1 MSDDLIQEIQNLA
14 DMVAVSSRE
23 ERVRSRLKDIF
34 AATKYK
40 CNIDNIGNFVLV
52 HPDQEPSKKTVL
64 LFAHM
69 DEIGFIVR
77 KIEKNGFIRY
87 ERLGGVNTQILPGT
101 RVVFDGKKGLVEG
114 VIGTQAHH
122 FMPAENKFVVP
133 PISKQ
138 YIDIGADTYDEVIA
152 DGIDVGTLAALS
164 SRSAV
169 IHDQYIRGKSMD
181 NRAAVGVLE
190 KLALELENKPL
201 QINLIFAFP
210 VMEEYNIRGLMPVYR
225 KYKPDIAIGLDV
237 TPACDTPDLDYNDI
251 ALGKGPAICCMNFH
265 GGGTLAGVLPDS
277 ELFTYTEEISAEL
290 GIPLQKEVSPGIITE
305 NAFGVFENEEGIR
318 ILNLSIPTRYTHSP
332 FETVSISDIEQLKT
346 LLEKMIICGF
356 GKITFD

>member
-1 MSDDLIQEIQNLA
+1 MSDDLIQEIRDLA
-14 DMVAVSSRE
+14 DLVAVSSRE
-23 ERVRSRLKDIF
+23 ERVRWRLQKIF
-34 AATKYK
+34 AGTKYEI
-40 CNIDNIGNFVLV
+40 NVDNIGNLVLI
-52 HPDQEPSKKTVL
+52 HPDQKPSRKTVL

-101 RVVFDGKKGLVEG
+101 RILFDGKKGLVEG

-133 PISKQ
+133 PISEQ
-138 YIDIGADTYDEVIA
+138 YIDIGADTDEEVLA
-152 DGIDVGTLAALS
+152 NGIDVGTLAALNS
-164 SRSAV
+164 QATV
-169 IHDQYIRGKSMD
+169 IHDRYIRGKSMD

-190 KLALELENKPL
+190 KLALELEDRSLKV
-201 QINLIFAFP
+201 NLIFAFP

-225 KYKPDIAIGLDV
+225 KYKPDISIGLDV

-265 GGGTLAGVLPDS
+265 GGGTLAGVLPNS
-277 ELFTYTEEISAEL
+277 ELFDYTEKVASDL
-290 GIPLQKEVSPGIITE
+290 GISLQKEVSPGIITE

-318 ILNLSIPTRYTHSP
+318 ILNLSLPTRYTHSP
-332 FETVSISDIEQLKT
+332 FETVAISDIEQLKV
-346 LLEKMIICGF
+346 LLEKMIVNGF
-356 GKITFD
+356 GDIPFC

>member
-1 MSDDLIQEIQNLA
+1 MANDLIQEIRDLA
-14 DMVAVSSRE
+14 DLVAVSSRE
-23 ERVRSRLKDIF
+23 ERVRWRLQKIF
-34 AATKYK
+34 AGTKYES
-40 CNIDNIGNFVLV
+40 NVDNIGNFVLF
-52 HPDQEPSKKTVL
+52 HPDQKPSRKTVL

-101 RVVFDGKKGLVEG
+101 RVLFDGKKGLVEG

-133 PISKQ
+133 PISAQ
-138 YIDIGADTYDEVIA
+138 YIDIGADSDEEVIA
-152 DGIDVGTLAALS
+152 NGIDVGTLAALS
-164 SRSAV
+164 SQATV
-169 IHDQYIRGKSMD
+169 IHNRYIRGKSMD
-181 NRAAVGVLE
+181 NRAAVGILE
-190 KLALELENKPL
+190 KMALELESKEL

-265 GGGTLAGVLPDS
+265 GGGTLAGVLPNS
-277 ELFTYTEEISAEL
+277 ELFAYAEEKAAEI
-290 GIPLQKEVSPGIITE
+290 GVPLQKEVSPGIITE

-318 ILNLSIPTRYTHSP
+318 ILNLSLPTRYTHSP
-332 FETVSISDIEQLKT
+332 FETVAISDIEQLKA
-346 LLEKMIICGF
+346 LLEKMIISGF
-356 GKITFD
+356 GEIPFH

>member
-1 MSDDLIQEIQNLA
+1 MSNDLIQEIRDLA
-14 DMVAVSSRE
+14 DLVAVSSRE
-23 ERVRSRLKDIF
+23 ERVRWRLQKIF
-34 AATKYK
+34 AGTKYEI
-40 CNIDNIGNFVLV
+40 NVDNIGNFVLI
-52 HPDQEPSKKTVL
+52 HPDQKPSRKTVL

-133 PISKQ
+133 PISEQ
-138 YIDIGADTYDEVIA
+138 YIDIGADTDEEVLSN
-152 DGIDVGTLAALS
+152 GIDVGTLAALN
-164 SRSAV
+164 SRATV
-169 IHDQYIRGKSMD
+169 IHDRYIRGKSMD

-190 KLALELENKPL
+190 KLALELEDRSL
-201 QINLIFAFP
+201 QVNLIFAFP

-225 KYKPDIAIGLDV
+225 KYKPDISIGLDV

-265 GGGTLAGVLPDS
+265 GGGTLAGVLPNS
-277 ELFTYTEEISAEL
+277 ELFDYTEKVASDL
-290 GIPLQKEVSPGIITE
+290 GISLQKEVSPGIITE

-318 ILNLSIPTRYTHSP
+318 ILNLSLPTRYTHSP
-332 FETVSISDIEQLKT
+332 FETVAISDIKQLKV
-346 LLEKMIICGF
+346 LLEKMIANGF
-356 GKITFD
+356 GDIPFR